1 MTSSLGALILD
12 FWSIGI
18 LFSSVSWNKALI
30 SQQKFVKAHLFC
42 FDNISDNYSFCENG
56 TKYWIR
62 NSFVLHS
69 LIQSFTEI
77 SLTNITNM
85 EVFAN
90 CNEGVTEW
98 IFKVYVS
105 PSPEFQV
112 SIESALLSTTL
123 DLTPS
128 FSSAASSS
136 SLSLFWRRP
145 PPASLGFTY
154 QLVVQH
160 SQKKLLSN
168 HLHPRPVYCLKLPQ
182 LLFKSIIGLD
192 AEPKQNTYVHH
203 SNSLVMLIWLD
214 LQFQ

>member
-42 FDNISDNYSFCENG
+42 FDNILDNYSFCENC

-62 NSFVLHS
+62 SSFVLHS
-69 LIQSFTEI
+69 LIQSFTENY
-77 SLTNITNM
+77 STNITNM

-160 SQKKLLSN
+160 SQTNFWATTSTLAL
-168 HLHPRPVYCLKLPQ
+168 Y
-182 LLFKSIIGLD
+182 I
-192 AEPKQNTYVHH
+192 A
-203 SNSLVMLIWLD
+203 SNSLNCCSNPSLGWTQNLNKILMYITATVLWC
-214 LQFQ
+214 